1 MDYKQNK
8 LITFVLLCVCCWT
21 VSCNRAGVRYE
32 GFTSSAVQNQI
43 ENDMDKWLRKM
54 PDCNQLEY
62 TCKVDKQITDGS
74 FGYEVKGNQVN
85 LIGGDEIGVSHAFY
99 TLLEDL
105 GYTFDMT
112 GVSYR
117 PYEVTGRELTLS
129 L

>member
-21 VSCNRAGVRYE
+21 VSCNMAGVRYE

-74 FGYEVKGNQVN
+74 FGYEVNVRY
-85 LIGGDEIGVSHAFY
+85 DRCFR
-99 TLLEDL
+99 T
-105 GYTFDMT
+105 GYT
-112 GVSYR
+112 
-117 PYEVTGRELTLS
+117 
-129 L
+129 